1 MDVRTK
7 IICTMGPSV
16 NNAAMVEQL
25 IDAGMNVAR
34 INFSHGTH
42 ESHKKT
48 IDLLK
53 EARQKKKVS
62 LGIMLDTKGPEIR
75 IGTLLSGQREV
86 LPGLRIK
93 LSSAPEDDS
102 QIQITPAN
110 VIEFVEIGTRILIDD
125 GYLICHVVAKD
136 AKSID
141 VEFVNGGMLK
151 SNKGVNIP
159 GVRVELPAMTEQD
172 VADITF
178 GCQMD
183 VDIIAA
189 SFIRS
194 AEHVLEIKKLLIAL
208 GKPDIIV
215 IAKIESHEGVN
226 NFDSIVQVADGIMV
240 ARGDLGVE
248 LPLEEVPS
256 LQKMMIRRCALSA
269 KPVVTAT
276 QMLESM
282 IRNPRPTRAEVS
294 DVANAIYDSTSAV
307 MLSGETAVGYYPVEA
322 VKIMKRIICEAE
334 KNFSFR
340 QFFTKDG
347 SVDSS
352 DVASAVTLASVKTAY
367 SSGAK
372 AIFAF
377 TNSGLTARL
386 LSRARPEMPIVA
398 LTPHAKSYHQM
409 SLFWGVV
416 PVDPTPCENITEAF
430 NAVASFA
437 KQRAIVAYGDIVVI
451 TAGYPFGVSGS
462 TNTMMVESIGSVI
475 VRGRPGSGSSVHG
488 QVAVIL
494 MPNAQS
500 ADAVRDRIVVLS
512 RCCDSD
518 VALLRGALGVVL
530 QNRGDDTQSEQ
541 AAENIGKS
549 LGIPVI
555 VRAQGAM
562 TRLKDGQLVT
572 LDPARG
578 LVYKGSL
585 FDSTEGKY

>member
-1 MDVRTK
+1 
-7 IICTMGPSV
+7 
-16 NNAAMVEQL
+16 
-25 IDAGMNVAR
+25 
-34 INFSHGTH
+34 
-42 ESHKKT
+42 
-48 IDLLK
+48 
-53 EARQKKKVS
+53 
-62 LGIMLDTKGPEIR
+62 
-75 IGTLLSGQREV
+75 
-86 LPGLRIK
+86 
-93 LSSAPEDDS
+93 
-102 QIQITPAN
+102 
-110 VIEFVEIGTRILIDD
+110 
-125 GYLICHVVAKD
+125 
-136 AKSID
+136 
-141 VEFVNGGMLK
+141 
-151 SNKGVNIP
+151 
-159 GVRVELPAMTEQD
+159 
-172 VADITF
+172 
-178 GCQMD
+178 
-183 VDIIAA
+183 
-189 SFIRS
+189 
-194 AEHVLEIKKLLIAL
+194 
-208 GKPDIIV
+208 
-215 IAKIESHEGVN
+215 
-226 NFDSIVQVADGIMV
+226 
-240 ARGDLGVE
+240 
-248 LPLEEVPS
+248 
-256 LQKMMIRRCALSA
+256 
-269 KPVVTAT
+269 
-276 QMLESM
+276 
-282 IRNPRPTRAEVS
+282 
-294 DVANAIYDSTSAV
+294 
-307 MLSGETAVGYYPVEA
+307 
-322 VKIMKRIICEAE
+322 
-334 KNFSFR
+334 
-340 QFFTKDG
+340 
-347 SVDSS
+347 
-352 DVASAVTLASVKTAY
+352 
-367 SSGAK
+367 
-372 AIFAF
+372 
-377 TNSGLTARL
+377 
-386 LSRARPEMPIVA
+386 
-398 LTPHAKSYHQM
+398 M